1 MALSSLLLLWM
12 VACKVWDT
20 EAKPIAFVC
29 NRAARRALNIVAE
42 LEGALSVCADLM
54 TLSSPVLLPCTGLHA
69 ATWGEKSELEKRE
82 DIVVSLKLLS
92 ENIRTIRNS
101 TQSECGTLLL
111 QRLENNIRNYLLI
124 ITNLQLNVYVFCLS
138 SASALPVF
146 CLDQQGSVLPPSLSC
161 VPQSTQSLRRV
172 LESYNQ
178 LITGKLES
186 FTLTLGDRCTSQ

>member
-1 MALSSLLLLWM
+1 MALSIHPGLLLLWM

-124 ITNLQLNVYVFCLS
+124 ITNLQLN
-138 SASALPVF
+138 
-146 CLDQQGSVLPPSLSC
+146 GSVLPPSLSC

>member
-20 EAKPIAFVC
+20 EAKPIVFVC

-42 LEGALSVCADLM
+42 LESALSVCADLM

-69 ATWGEKSELEKRE
+69 ATWEEKSEQEKRE
-82 DIVVSLKLLS
+82 DIVASLKLLS

-124 ITNLQLNVYVFCLS
+124 IKNLQLN
-138 SASALPVF
+138 
-146 CLDQQGSVLPPSLSC
+146 GSVLPPSLSC

-178 LITGKLES
+178 LISGKLES